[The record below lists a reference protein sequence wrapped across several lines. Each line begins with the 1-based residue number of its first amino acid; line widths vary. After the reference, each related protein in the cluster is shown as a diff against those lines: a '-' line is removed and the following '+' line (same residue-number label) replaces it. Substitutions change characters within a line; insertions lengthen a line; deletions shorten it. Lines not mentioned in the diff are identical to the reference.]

1 MEFDSP
7 YAPPRSNVL
16 APHADGWDG
25 KYFRLRSPGAMP
37 PWCLR
42 CGGDDAE
49 VEKSTKLR
57 WVNPFTYFWIFVS
70 PLVLMIAYLIV
81 VKRVPVAY
89 RHCADCARSTAR
101 RTKAMYGALLVF
113 VLSLM
118 GTIGLERGDALA
130 GGLVVVCGVSMIAAL
145 VAATLRAPSMA
156 ILKHDKGV
164 FYIGRMKKAFRARL
178 GA

>member
-16 APHADGWDG
+16 STNTEGWDG

-37 PWCLR
+37 HWCLR
-42 CGGDDAE
+42 CGGDDAH
-49 VEKSTKLR
+49 VEKSARLR
-57 WVNPFTYFWIFVS
+57 WVNPFTYLWILVS
-70 PLVLMIAYLIV
+70 PIVLMIAYAIV

-89 RHCADCARSTAR
+89 RQCADCAKVTAR
-101 RTKAMYGALLVF
+101 WTKVAYGALILF
-113 VLSLM
+113 VLSFAA
-118 GTIGLERGDALA
+118 TFALERGHPLTVVLA
-130 GGLVVVCGVSMIAAL
+130 GGCLASMVVGM
-145 VAATLRAPSMA
+145 VAAGLRAPSMA

-164 FYIGRMKKAFRARL
+164 FYVGRMKKAFRARL